1 MFFYAILPAAILL
14 YLQQMI
20 LLKYLLYIFIGLST
34 IATLAQDVD
43 MLDAPV
49 LDSLYR
55 EDQVYVGITFNLLSN
70 KPSSFEQNGLSAGIQ
85 AGFIRDFP
93 INKRRN
99 KAIGIGLGMALDTYN
114 QNLVISDQEGTT
126 STFEIVDESVENVTN
141 RFTSYTLEMP
151 IEYRWRTSTAT
162 KYSFWRIHVGMKL
175 GYIVRFNTTYQDNV
189 LDITS
194 TDIPE
199 INKFQYGP
207 SFSFGYGAFNFQ
219 GYYGLN
225 TLFNDNA
232 LLNTEEVGIQV
243 MRLGLVF
250 YFL

>member
-1 MFFYAILPAAILL
+1 MQFCQHQFCYICTK
-14 YLQQMI
+14 YK
-20 LLKYLLYIFIGLST
+20 LLKFLLYILTALCALTTF
-34 IATLAQDVD
+34 AQDVVVQD
-43 MLDAPV
+43 TQV
-49 LDSLYR
+49 VDSLYR
-55 EDQVYVGITFNLLSN
+55 EDQVYIGITFNLLSN
-70 KPSSFEQNGLSAGIQ
+70 KPSGFEQNGLSAGIQ

-93 INKRRN
+93 LNKRRN
-99 KAIGIGLGMALDTYN
+99 KAIGVGIGMALDTYN
-114 QNLVISDQEGTT
+114 QNLLIGNQLDDDASAFT
-126 STFEIVDESVENVTN
+126 IVDESVENVTN

-175 GYIVRFNTTYQDNV
+175 GYVLRFKSTYQD
-189 LDITS
+189 DIS
-194 TDIPE
+194 EIVRTDIPE

-225 TLFNDNA
+225 TLFEDSA
-232 LLNTEEVGIQV
+232 TLNSDQVGIQV
-243 MRLGLVF
+243 IRLGLVF

>member
-1 MFFYAILPAAILL
+1 M
-14 YLQQMI
+14 
-20 LLKYLLYIFIGLST
+20 KYLLYIFIGLST
-34 IATLAQDVD
+34 IATLAQDIDVPD
-43 MLDAPV
+43 TPV
-49 LDSLYR
+49 VDSLYR

-70 KPSSFEQNGLSAGIQ
+70 KPSGFEQNGLSAGVQ
-85 AGFIRDFP
+85 AGVIRDFP
-93 INKRRN
+93 LNKRRN
-99 KAIGIGLGMALDTYN
+99 KAIGIGIGMALDTYN
-114 QNLVISDQEGTT
+114 QNLLIAAPSGSET
-126 STFEIVDESVENVTN
+126 STFAIVDESVENVTN

-151 IEYRWRTSTAT
+151 LEYRWRTSTAT

-175 GYIVRFNTTYQDNV
+175 GYVLRFKSTYQDDV
-189 LDITS
+189 LDVAIK
-194 TDIPE
+194 DIPE

-225 TLFNDNA
+225 TLFNDDA

>member
-1 MFFYAILPAAILL
+1 
-14 YLQQMI
+14 MI

-34 IATLAQDVD
+34 ITTLAQDVD
-43 MLDAPV
+43 VLDAQV
-49 LDSLYR
+49 VDSLYR

-70 KPSSFEQNGLSAGIQ
+70 KPSGFEQNGLSAGVQ
-85 AGFIRDFP
+85 AGVIRDFP
-93 INKRRN
+93 LNKRRN
-99 KAIGIGLGMALDTYN
+99 KAIGIGIGMALDTYN
-114 QNLVISDQEGTT
+114 QNLLIAAPSGSET
-126 STFEIVDESVENVTN
+126 STFAIVDESVENVTN

-151 IEYRWRTSTAT
+151 LEYRWRTSTAT

-175 GYIVRFNTTYQDNV
+175 GYVLRFKSTYQDDV
-189 LDITS
+189 LDVAIK
-194 TDIPE
+194 DIPE

-219 GYYGLN
+219 AYYGLN
-225 TLFNDNA
+225 TLFNDDA

>member
-1 MFFYAILPAAILL
+1 MQYCQRQFCYICNKLL
-14 YLQQMI
+14 F
-20 LLKYLLYIFIGLST
+20 LKYLLYIILGLST
-34 IATLAQDVD
+34 IATLAQDIDVPD
-43 MLDAPV
+43 TPV
-49 LDSLYR
+49 VDSLYR
-55 EDQVYVGITFNLLSN
+55 EDQVYVGITFNLLGD
-70 KPSSFEQNGLSAGIQ
+70 KPSGFEQNGLSAGIQ
-85 AGFIRDFP
+85 AGVIRDFP

-99 KAIGIGLGMALDTYN
+99 KAIGIGIGMALDTYN
-114 QNLVISDQEGTT
+114 QNLLIATQSGSET
-126 STFEIVDESVENVTN
+126 STFDIVDESVENVTN

-151 IEYRWRTSTAT
+151 LEYRWRTSTAT

-175 GYIVRFNTTYQDNV
+175 GYVLRFKSTYQDDV
-189 LDITS
+189 SDITS
-194 TDIPE
+194 SDIPE

-225 TLFNDNA
+225 TLFNDDA
-232 LLNTEEVGIQV
+232 LLNTEGVGIQV

>member
-1 MFFYAILPAAILL
+1 MQFCQRQFCYICNKLL
-14 YLQQMI
+14 F
-20 LLKYLLYIFIGLST
+20 LKYLLYIFIGLST
-34 IATLAQDVD
+34 IATLAQDIDVPD
-43 MLDAPV
+43 TPV
-49 LDSLYR
+49 VDSLYR

-70 KPSSFEQNGLSAGIQ
+70 KPSGFEQNGLSAGVQ
-85 AGFIRDFP
+85 AGVIRDFP
-93 INKRRN
+93 LNKRRN
-99 KAIGIGLGMALDTYN
+99 KAIGIGIGMALDTYN
-114 QNLVISDQEGTT
+114 QNLLIAAPSGSET
-126 STFEIVDESVENVTN
+126 STFAIVDESVENVTN

-151 IEYRWRTSTAT
+151 LEYRWRTSTAT

-175 GYIVRFNTTYQDNV
+175 GYVLRFKSTYQDDV
-189 LDITS
+189 LDVAIK
-194 TDIPE
+194 DIPE

-225 TLFNDNA
+225 TLFNDDA

>member
-1 MFFYAILPAAILL
+1 
-14 YLQQMI
+14 
-20 LLKYLLYIFIGLST
+20 
-34 IATLAQDVD
+34 
-43 MLDAPV
+43 
-49 LDSLYR
+49 
-55 EDQVYVGITFNLLSN
+55 
-70 KPSSFEQNGLSAGIQ
+70 
-85 AGFIRDFP
+85 
-93 INKRRN
+93 
-99 KAIGIGLGMALDTYN
+99 
-114 QNLVISDQEGTT
+114 
-126 STFEIVDESVENVTN
+126 
-141 RFTSYTLEMP
+141 
-151 IEYRWRTSTAT
+151 
-162 KYSFWRIHVGMKL
+162 MKL

-225 TLFNDNA
+225 NLFNDNA
-232 LLNTEEVGIQV
+232 LLSTEEVGIQV

>member
-1 MFFYAILPAAILL
+1 MQFCQRQFCYICNKLL
-14 YLQQMI
+14 F
-20 LLKYLLYIFIGLST
+20 LKYLLYIFIGLST
-34 IATLAQDVD
+34 IATLAQDIDVPD
-43 MLDAPV
+43 TPV
-49 LDSLYR
+49 VDSLYR

-70 KPSSFEQNGLSAGIQ
+70 KPSGFEQNGLSAGVQ
-85 AGFIRDFP
+85 AGVIRDFP
-93 INKRRN
+93 LNKRRN
-99 KAIGIGLGMALDTYN
+99 KAIGIGIGMALDTYN
-114 QNLVISDQEGTT
+114 QNLLIAAPSGSET
-126 STFEIVDESVENVTN
+126 STFAIVDESVENVTN

-151 IEYRWRTSTAT
+151 LEYRRRTSTAT

-175 GYIVRFNTTYQDNV
+175 GYVLRFKSTYQDDV
-189 LDITS
+189 LDVAIK
-194 TDIPE
+194 DIPE

-225 TLFNDNA
+225 TLFNDDA